1 MTITDSTANR
11 ERRNRLT
18 FIIDELTE
26 VGHLQDGDGGVDAID
41 LDLRFLVI
49 ERNWRYGRGYW
60 LTSAVD
66 LAMAG
71 AGHLG
76 QEYAEE
82 WELIGAVDLDTGAR
96 FDGRPVM
103 VWTPSTVAGPVLP
116 NRQPA

>member
-1 MTITDSTANR
+1 
-11 ERRNRLT
+11 
-18 FIIDELTE
+18 
-26 VGHLQDGDGGVDAID
+26 
-41 LDLRFLVI
+41 
-49 ERNWRYGRGYW
+49 
-60 LTSAVD
+60 
-66 LAMAG
+66 MAG

-103 VWTPSTVAGPVLP
+103 VWTPSTDAGPVLP